1 MKTKVK
7 VLSLACNS
15 KDSAE
20 AMTTLME
27 YCQSVEVQ
35 DGLVSVV
42 DIGIEGWAALGKALS
57 QNVGNWIV
65 STKAGLVSAR
75 REDLRTIWNYANRG
89 WAILQEDNM
98 PELFEEWHL
107 FEEYLD
113 AEEDVNRSED
123 EDGDEDND
131 S

>member
-42 DIGIEGWAALGKALS
+42 DIGIEGWAVLGKALS

-65 STKAGLVSAR
+65 SSKAGLVSAR
-75 REDLRTIWNYANRG
+75 REDLRTIWDYATRG

-98 PELFEEWHL
+98 LELFEEWHL

-113 AEEDVNRSED
+113 AEEDMNL
-123 EDGDEDND
+123 
-131 S
+131 